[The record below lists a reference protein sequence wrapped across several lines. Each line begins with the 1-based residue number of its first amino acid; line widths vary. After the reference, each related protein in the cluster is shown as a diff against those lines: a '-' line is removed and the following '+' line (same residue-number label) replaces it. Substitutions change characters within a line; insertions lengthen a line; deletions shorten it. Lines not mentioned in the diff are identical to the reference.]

1 MAELAGRRLGW
12 LLLGW
17 LGLVVAAIVL
27 APFTFSLQ
35 LLQSATWEPLAATE
49 LRDVVLNIV
58 LFLPLGFLLER
69 VLGGRWRVI
78 TIAVVGLGVSLAIET
93 AQLMLPGRYSAVTD
107 IVANGLG
114 MGLGARSSAN
124 VRRRIGEG
132 GVLVSRFFLDL
143 PLVALAWMLVP
154 LAWLLAIEGLV
165 SPDRVA
171 LTLAVSAAAGV
182 ALAAAGRS
190 GPGVAAERWAP
201 RLARVGVAW
210 ALVALLPALIIR
222 PSWGM
227 FALGTLAFGMVAG
240 DRWWRRH
247 TRTERRVEPLAV
259 LIVLA
264 LLSPWFVTTSPTLGS
279 LAWHGGGGA
288 TRADT
293 LALVQVVVGYATL
306 GFALAEQRGR
316 VERGWL
322 PGMVLVIIVT
332 WMLAGPLIGGATLAR
347 LAILILAAVG
357 GASLYRQ
364 QRADIVALIQGV
376 AESPAQRR
384 S

>member
-1 MAELAGRRLGW
+1 MADLAGRRLGW

-17 LGLVVAAIVL
+17 LGIVVAAIVL
-27 APFTFSLQ
+27 APFAFSTELIRT
-35 LLQSATWEPLAATE
+35 AAWEPLAATE
-49 LRDVVLNIV
+49 PRDVILNIV

-69 VLGGRWRVI
+69 VQGGRWTVI
-78 TIAVVGLGVSLAIET
+78 AIALVGLVISLTIET

-107 IVANGLG
+107 IIANGLG
-114 MGLGARSSAN
+114 AALGALASAS

-132 GVLVSRFFLDL
+132 DVLVSRFFLDL

-165 SPDRVA
+165 SADRVA
-171 LTLAVSAAAGV
+171 LSLAVSAAAGV

-190 GPGVAAERWAP
+190 AADVTTERWAP

-222 PSWGM
+222 PWWGM
-227 FALGTLAFGMVAG
+227 LALGTLAIGMIGG
-240 DRWWRRH
+240 DRWWRRR

-279 LAWHGGGGA
+279 LAWNGGGGA

-316 VERGWL
+316 EERGWL
-322 PGMVLVIIVT
+322 PGTTLALIVT
-332 WMLAGPLIGGATLAR
+332 WVLAGPLMGGATIAR
-347 LAILILAAVG
+347 LAVLMLAAVG
-357 GASLYRQ
+357 GAFLYRQ
-364 QRADIVALIQGV
+364 QRADILALI
-376 AESPAQRR
+376 R
-384 S
+384 STDGSSAFPRP